1 MKRTKFGQ
9 NFSEIFS
16 AFFWFHPWCRSI
28 SILYCRSI
36 VCLWYGERI
45 RIRNTAVQCY
55 VHTMYIQY
63 SVQCSIFCSM
73 IYQFVSKADKENVS
87 MYILPKIP
95 FSDKLFCWRRFNFV
109 DLWTS
114 IYTVLYIYIFYSIL
128 YIPVCICRLYTPT
141 IVDADFYSAF
151 CLSFSLPS
159 FLSFFLFSTF
169 PFLSFI
175 FFLSFFLCFPFLF
188 LSFYLIY
195 SFISV
200 SHSIFLLLLFFI
212 LSLIFPSH
220 FFLPFILFFFLSFP
234 SVFLSFFCIFSFF
247 LSHFYLPF
255 YFTNLLFVI
264 LWTSFF
270 SIFLF
275 PVCSHCFTRKNI
287 TLILKQ
293 FRDFLHFFRQFFS
306 F

>member
-1 MKRTKFGQ
+1 
-9 NFSEIFS
+9 
-16 AFFWFHPWCRSI
+16 
-28 SILYCRSI
+28 
-36 VCLWYGERI
+36 
-45 RIRNTAVQCY
+45 
-55 VHTMYIQY
+55 
-63 SVQCSIFCSM
+63 
-73 IYQFVSKADKENVS
+73 

-169 PFLSFI
+169 PFFYFLPVFLSVFPFSFLIFLSYLLFYFCLSFHLSSSSFLYSLI
-175 FFLSFFLCFPFLF
+175 DLSFSFLSVFP
-188 LSFYLIY
+188 
-195 SFISV
+195 
-200 SHSIFLLLLFFI
+200 
-212 LSLIFPSH
+212 P
-220 FFLPFILFFFLSFP
+220 FFFLSFP

-287 TLILKQ
+287 TLIPKQ
-293 FRDFLHFFRQFFS
+293 FRDFLHFFRQCFS